1 LWQKV
6 MLNVGDL
13 VNNIDCLDYNFG
25 MVLETHVNI
34 TRELLEA
41 GALLEISYAARDDDI
56 QVEPPGSRV
65 LWSCGDISVHYN
77 DELEVISAKSQQLV

>member
-1 LWQKV
+1 